1 MKLAEGQMAISISE
15 YSKLRELKGR
25 VDGAQDL
32 LNHSDSVY
40 LNDVCNVIGIDMT
53 EYNKRQEE
61 RRAEYAQLIREG
73 DIDVDHE

>member
-1 MKLAEGQMAISISE
+1 MKLAEGQMVISISE

-32 LNHSDSVY
+32 LNNSGSVY
-40 LNDVCNVIGIDMT
+40 LNDVCNVIGIDMK

-61 RRAEYAQLIREG
+61 NRSKYARSIVEDG
-73 DIDVDHE
+73 VDVDHE

>member
-1 MKLAEGQMAISISE
+1 MKLAEGQMVISISE
-15 YSKLRELKGR
+15 YNQLRELKGR

-32 LNHSDSVY
+32 LNNSDSAY

-61 RRAEYAQLIREG
+61 RRTEYTQLIREG

>member
-1 MKLAEGQMAISISE
+1 MKLAEGQMVISLSE

-32 LNHSDSVY
+32 LNNSGSVY
-40 LNDVCNVIGIDMT
+40 LNDVCNVIGIDMK

-61 RRAEYAQLIREG
+61 NRAKYARSIVEDG
-73 DIDVDHE
+73 VDVDHE

>member
-1 MKLAEGQMAISISE
+1 MKLAEGQMVISISE

-61 RRAEYAQLIREG
+61 GRVKYAQSISEG
-73 DIDVDHE
+73 DVYVDHE